1 MHFFCEHCPILLFVY
16 SICIVFICFSNV
28 FLSEIC
34 IFPCLFA
41 ICWMN
46 CQIAVDERS
55 FSGGY
60 AKNQSV
66 ILSLNRHFLCLFAC
80 SASLV

>member
-1 MHFFCEHCPILLFVY
+1 MHFFVNIVPFCFLYILFVLY
-16 SICIVFICFSNV
+16 SYVFLHV
-28 FLSEIC
+28 FLSERC

-41 ICWMN
+41 ICRMSR
-46 CQIAVDERS
+46 QIAVDERS
-55 FSGGY
+55 FCGGY

-66 ILSLNRHFLCLFAC
+66 ILSLDRRFLCLFAC